1 MKELGDALGEV
12 GADHSPLGTVL
23 VRLTDLQRRR
33 SRRTART
40 SAMGAGLGVAVLAGS
55 IFALGPIGAAPG
67 QGGPGIIGAPVPGTS
82 AARSPEAGADP
93 ADVKDAAQQERE
105 LQERRA
111 ATAAAAAAER
121 NRAQAAQAQ
130 AQAREQGEDP
140 AEIGAAHRAAVARSL
155 CQFLLTSN
163 PPLLF
168 TGDEVDPDGAV
179 RLARSC
185 LDVGADAR
193 LDVSWVVTTMD
204 RFGDALFYQQP
215 RLPGSVVVLQV
226 QGTDGQGDT
235 RDWLIVLLPAG
246 GRTIVDGRYLDDL
259 SINLYPAVTD
269 TPREFDL
276 GLLGTVHRP

>member
-12 GADHSPLGTVL
+12 GTDHSPLETVL

-67 QGGPGIIGAPVPGTS
+67 RGGPDTVGATVPGPS
-82 AARSPEAGADP
+82 AARTPEAGANP

-111 ATAAAAAAER
+111 AAAAAAAAER
-121 NRAQAAQAQ
+121 DRARAAQAAQAR
-130 AQAREQGEDP
+130 AQGEDP

-163 PPLLF
+163 PPLVF

-193 LDVSWVVTTMD
+193 LDVTWVVTTMD

-215 RLPGSVVVLQV
+215 RLPGSVAVLQV

-235 RDWLIVLLPAG
+235 RDWLIVLLPDG

-259 SINLYPAVTD
+259 SLNLYPAVTD
-269 TPREFDL
+269 TPEGFDL
-276 GLLGTVHRP
+276 GRLGTVHRP